1 VTYDARPVRVV
12 GRPRPGVVPVPAPAS
27 APAPATTPASVPS
40 SEPLL
45 RTLLGTVL
53 RRVRRAE
60 GRTLQDVATQARISI
75 AYLSEVE
82 RGRKEPS
89 SEVLVAVCRALGI
102 RVVDLLAEATS
113 ELLTAQLTTAQLTT
127 DLRSRHEMPWTARS
141 LPDAAPRA
149 RLSVA

>member
-1 VTYDARPVRVV
+1 MDRVVRPVRVGV
-12 GRPRPGVVPVPAPAS
+12 VRPGGAPARVTGPAVGPAVGPAP
-27 APAPATTPASVPS
+27 
-40 SEPLL
+40 EPLL
-45 RTLLGTVL
+45 RTLLGAVL

-60 GRTLQDVATQARISI
+60 GRTLQDVATRARISI

-113 ELLTAQLTTAQLTT
+113 ELLAAELTT
-127 DLRSRHEMPWTARS
+127 DLRSRRDAPQHPRS
-141 LPDAAPRA
+141 VPDAGPTA